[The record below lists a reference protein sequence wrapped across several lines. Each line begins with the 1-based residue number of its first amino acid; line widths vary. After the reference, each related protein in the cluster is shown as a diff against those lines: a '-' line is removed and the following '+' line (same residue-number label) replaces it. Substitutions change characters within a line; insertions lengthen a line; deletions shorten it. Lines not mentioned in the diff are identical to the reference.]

1 MQISC
6 LARVAC
12 AMGAVTMLLGGC
24 ARSQTTRF
32 YVLTP
37 AHRPEEVPSEQPAGK
52 KLVLGIGPIRFPEYL
67 DRLQIAGRAN
77 GNRLTLAEFDRWA
90 EPLESGFSRVLA
102 ENLSVLL
109 STDRVLLF
117 PWKSREA
124 INYRITVDVVR
135 FDRGPGERISLVT
148 RWAVFGPDGNEL
160 IPFRGSRIVVPM
172 NGAGYESL
180 TGAMSEA
187 VGDFS
192 LEIASALRT
201 AG

>member
-1 MQISC
+1 MQTSSLHGI
-6 LARVAC
+6 VC
-12 AMGAVTMLLGGC
+12 AIGAVTMLLGGC
-24 ARSQTTRF
+24 GRSQTTRF

-37 AHRPEEVPSEQPAGK
+37 AHRPGEVPSGHPVGK
-52 KLVLGIGPIRFPEYL
+52 QVVLGIGPIKFPEYL
-67 DRLQIAGRAN
+67 DRPQIAGRTS

-102 ENLSVLL
+102 ENLSALL

-117 PWKSREA
+117 PWKSTDQ

-135 FDRGPGERISLVT
+135 FDSGPGERVSLVT
-148 RWAVFGPDGNEL
+148 RWAVFGPEGNEL
-160 IPFRGSRIVVPM
+160 IPFRGSRVVVPM

-180 TGAMSEA
+180 IGAMSEA
-187 VGDFS
+187 IGDFS

>member
-1 MQISC
+1 MQMSS
-6 LARVAC
+6 LARVVC
-12 AMGAVTMLLGGC
+12 AIGAVTMFLGGC

-37 AHRPEEVPSEQPAGK
+37 AHRPGEVPSEQPAGK
-52 KLVLGIGPIRFPEYL
+52 QLVLGIGPIRFPEYL
-67 DRLQIAGRAN
+67 DRLQIVGRAN
-77 GNRLTLAEFDRWA
+77 GNRLTLAEFHRWA

-102 ENLSVLL
+102 ENLSALL

-117 PWKSREA
+117 PWKSTER
-124 INYRITVDVVR
+124 IDYRITVDVVR
-135 FDRGPGERISLVT
+135 FDGGPGERISLVT

-160 IPFRGSRIVVPM
+160 IPFRGSRVVVPM

-180 TGAMSEA
+180 IGAMSQA

>member
-1 MQISC
+1 MQTSFLHEI
-6 LARVAC
+6 AC
-12 AMGAVTMLLGGC
+12 AIGAVTMLLGGC
-24 ARSQTTRF
+24 ARSPTTRF

-37 AHRPEEVPSEQPAGK
+37 AHRPGEVTLEHPVGK
-52 KLVLGIGPIRFPEYL
+52 QFVLGIGPIKFPEYL
-67 DRLQIAGRAN
+67 DRPQITGRTS

-102 ENLSVLL
+102 ENLSAFL

-117 PWKSREA
+117 PWKSTDR
-124 INYRITVDVVR
+124 IDYRITVDVVR
-135 FDRGPGERISLVT
+135 FDGGPGEQISLVT

-160 IPFRGSRIVVPM
+160 IPFRGSRVVVPM

-187 VGDFS
+187 IGDFS
-192 LEIASALRT
+192 LEIASALRI